1 MEFGDESVGVA
12 FGRSKFSVSAKKYIC
27 PLFLAKPDSLTT
39 LPGQSSVES
48 LMPDC
53 ILGSL
58 G

>member
-1 MEFGDESVGVA
+1 MALGAEFVGID